1 MKANI
6 LVTGIGGGGHGEQIL
21 KSLKL
26 IEDIDLTIIGTD
38 ISEFSTGK
46 TLVNQ
51 FYVVPRVTESN
62 YKDVVFNIIKKHN
75 ISFVFHGSE
84 AELKFISEHRSEF
97 ERIGVGYPLNSKEV
111 ISLCMNKFNTYVFLK
126 EKGIALPKFKKLTSL
141 SDISEIDFY
150 PLVLKPSTGSGGSAD
165 VYLVFDE
172 YDCKLL
178 VEFMLRHN
186 VDIVA
191 QEYIGTH
198 ENEYTIGVSSDKNG
212 NILGSIVVKRIINN
226 ALSTNKKLNGCVISS
241 GVSQGHVCHREDLQK
256 QAEHIARVLDSRGPL
271 NIQCREVDGKLM
283 LFEINPR
290 LSGTTSLRAMAGYNE
305 PEIIIKNHIF
315 GEVQNISYRDMLIMR
330 TIKEVII

>member
-97 ERIGVGYPLNSKEV
+97 ERIGVGHPLNSKEV

-150 PLVLKPSTGSGGSAD
+150 PLP
-165 VYLVFDE
+165 
-172 YDCKLL
+172 
-178 VEFMLRHN
+178 
-186 VDIVA
+186 VDQLMFIWFLMSMIVS
-191 QEYIGTH
+191 YW
-198 ENEYTIGVSSDKNG
+198 
-212 NILGSIVVKRIINN
+212 
-226 ALSTNKKLNGCVISS
+226 LNLC
-241 GVSQGHVCHREDLQK
+241 
-256 QAEHIARVLDSRGPL
+256 
-271 NIQCREVDGKLM
+271 
-283 LFEINPR
+283 
-290 LSGTTSLRAMAGYNE
+290 
-305 PEIIIKNHIF
+305 
-315 GEVQNISYRDMLIMR
+315 
-330 TIKEVII
+330 